1 MAKQTTKPQPLSLE
15 PDLPLIHRLAE
26 QYKLAVPRSPI
37 CGALGE
43 MMGSSAGSSLE
54 FQDFREYV
62 PGDDPR
68 HIDWSALGRSDQL
81 MIRLYREE
89 VSPFADILIDGS
101 CSMAVGQGHK
111 EKLTR
116 ELALAFDLFARRAG
130 AQPNLWLV
138 GHNLHKLEGSTQA
151 KLDRLDFSSTS
162 SFEHLSRTRATF
174 LKRRSIRVVISDF
187 LFVHQAELLVKHLA
201 KGASALWLIQ
211 ILTADEAQPAL
222 AGGVRLTDAEN
233 QQFQDII
240 MNEKNTSDYMKRLTN
255 LQTDLARA
263 ARRAAAR
270 FTTVLAQNPLEQL
283 CRENLLPS
291 GIITA
296 S

>member
-1 MAKQTTKPQPLSLE
+1 MAKQTINHEQLSVE
-15 PDLPLIHRLAE
+15 PDLRAIHRLAE

-37 CGALGE
+37 CGGLGE
-43 MMGSSAGSSLE
+43 MMGSSSGSSLE

-81 MIRLYREE
+81 MVRLYREE
-89 VSPFADILIDGS
+89 VAPFADILVDGS
-101 CSMAVGQGHK
+101 SSMAVGDGHK

-116 ELALAFDLFARRAG
+116 ELTLAFDLFAGRAG
-130 AQPNLWLV
+130 AEPTVWLV
-138 GHNLHKLEGSTQA
+138 GHGLRKVEGSGEA
-151 KLDRLDFSSTS
+151 KLNRLDFSSTS
-162 SFEHLSRTRATF
+162 SFENLSHTRATF
-174 LKRRSIRVVISDF
+174 LKRRSIRVLISDF
-187 LFVHQAELLVKHLA
+187 LFVHTAESLIKNLA
-201 KGASALWLIQ
+201 EGASALWLIQ
-211 ILTADEAQPAL
+211 ILTAEEAEPAL
-222 AGGVRLTDAEN
+222 AGGVRLTDVES

-240 MNEKNTSDYMKRLTN
+240 MNERNTSDYMKRLGN
-255 LQTDLARA
+255 LQTGLARA

-270 FTTVLAQNPLEQL
+270 FITILAENTLEQV